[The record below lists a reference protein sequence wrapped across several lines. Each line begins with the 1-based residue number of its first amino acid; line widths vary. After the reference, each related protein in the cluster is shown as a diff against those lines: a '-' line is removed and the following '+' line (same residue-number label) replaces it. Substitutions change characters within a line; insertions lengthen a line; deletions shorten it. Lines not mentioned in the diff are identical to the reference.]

1 MRIGSLV
8 AGVAT
13 MVLLCGLAQ
22 RTAYADP
29 KGEVQQK
36 IKEAMENYDLM
47 DYEAA
52 KKLLNQAIAV
62 AKKAKLDKEPLL
74 AKAYL
79 DLGIVSY
86 AVPDAEGAKVSFAS
100 AVQIDPK
107 IQIDAAYKSAE
118 WRSSSRRCASRAAV
132 AQAHPSR
139 AAAAQVRRPQG
150 LQHEPSRPARA
161 TRRNRSS
168 STSATTSRRRRSR

>member
-13 MVLLCGLAQ
+13 VVLLCGLAKS
-22 RTAYADP
+22 AYADP
-29 KGEVQQK
+29 KGEVTQK

-62 AKKAKLDKEPLL
+62 AKKAKLDKDPLL

-79 DLGIVSY
+79 DLGIVSF
-86 AVPDAEGAKVSFAS
+86 AVPDAEGAKTAFTS
-100 AVQIDPK
+100 AVQ
-107 IQIDAAYKSAE
+107 
-118 WRSSSRRCASRAAV
+118 
-132 AQAHPSR
+132 
-139 AAAAQVRRPQG
+139 
-150 LQHEPSRPARA
+150 
-161 TRRNRSS
+161 
-168 STSATTSRRRRSR
+168 